1 VKLRHARTHAHKK
14 ASHRRN
20 ISGSRYGRA
29 VPNATYIAYEGRG
42 HAGPPFL
49 LVHGFPLDRSMWRGQ
64 IDGLAPYARVVA
76 LDLPGFGASAP
87 ALDGARAFT
96 MDAMAEHVIAV
107 ADALGFDRFILGG
120 LSMGGYVAFALLRKH
135 RARVLGLALLDT
147 RAEADAAEMKRARLE
162 DAERV
167 LAEGTSFYVD
177 KMMPRLLAARTVA
190 ERPDLRNGL
199 ELMLRR
205 ATPAGVASGLRGLA
219 DRRDVRAELAKID
232 VPALVAVGTDD
243 VVTPPEGARAMAQAI
258 PGALLAVIPNAG
270 HMAPFEQPE
279 ATNVALRKL
288 IRKVNA
294 A

>member
-1 VKLRHARTHAHKK
+1 
-14 ASHRRN
+14 
-20 ISGSRYGRA
+20 
-29 VPNATYIAYEGRG
+29 VPNATYLAYEGRG

-87 ALDGARAFT
+87 AVDGARAFT
-96 MDAMAEHVIAV
+96 MEAMAEHVIAV

-120 LSMGGYVAFALLRKH
+120 LSMGGYVAFALLRRY

-147 RAEADAAEMKRARLE
+147 RAEGDSSEAKRGRLE
-162 DAERV
+162 TAER
-167 LAEGTSFYVD
+167 ATSEGTAFLVE
-177 KMMPRLLAARTVA
+177 RTVA
-190 ERPDLRNGL
+190 NLLAPRTMSERPDLKNGA
-199 ELMLRR
+199 ELMVRR
-205 ATPAGVASGLRGLA
+205 ASAAGVAAAQRGMA

-232 VPALVAVGTDD
+232 VPTLVGVGADD
-243 VVTPPEGARAMAQAI
+243 VITPPEGARTMAQAI
-258 PGALLAVIPNAG
+258 RGAQLAVIPNAG
-270 HMAPFEQPE
+270 HLAPFEQPE

-294 A
+294 T